1 MLARLKS
8 AAVLGIDAYLVDVET
23 DLSNGLPYFTT
34 VGLPQGAVKEGKER
48 VTAALVNSGFE
59 YPLRRITVNLAPA
72 DVRKEGSGFDL
83 AVALGI
89 LAASEQIQAA
99 SLEGI
104 VVLGEL
110 GLQGDL
116 RPVRG
121 ALPMAIA
128 ARSAG
133 AREVILPAVNVA
145 EAAVVEGLVV
155 TGADSL
161 LSVTRHL
168 GGQCLIAPAT
178 SQSLCFREASPND
191 GVDFAEV
198 RGQLAAKRALE
209 VAAAGAHNV
218 LLIGPPGA
226 GKTMLARRLPSI
238 LPAAPLDEALEITK
252 VHSVAGL
259 LPPGA
264 ALIRNRPFRAPHH
277 TISDAGLV
285 GGGSSPRPGEVS
297 LAHGGVLFLDELP
310 EFHRHVL
317 EVLRQPLEDGVV
329 TLSRAAARL
338 TFPARF
344 TLIAAMNPCP
354 CGQLGSRVHVCS
366 CGRGLVERYHAR
378 ISGPLLDRID
388 IHLRVPA
395 VPYAEL
401 GGETPGEPS
410 AAIRS
415 RVEAARERQHARFH
429 ARSGMHA
436 NAHMGSR
443 EVRRY
448 CRQTPEIAEILRT
461 AVERLGL
468 SARGCHRVLKLSRT
482 IADLAGTEG
491 IESVHVREA
500 IQYRA
505 LDRRMPSYAERP

>member
-83 AVALGI
+83 AIALGI
-89 LAASEQIQAA
+89 LAASEQIKA
-99 SLEGI
+99 SQLEG
-104 VVLGEL
+104 VVALGEL

-121 ALPMAIA
+121 ALPMAMA
-128 ARSAG
+128 ARAGG

-161 LSVTRHL
+161 LAVTRHL
-168 GGQCLIAPAT
+168 SGQHMIAPSVPGTLAA
-178 SQSLCFREASPND
+178 LDLWPCD

-198 RGQLAAKRALE
+198 RGQLAAKRAFE

-259 LPPGA
+259 LPPGSS
-264 ALIRNRPFRAPHH
+264 LIRNRPFRAPHH

-354 CGQLGSRVHVCS
+354 CGQLGSPVHLCS
-366 CGRGLVERYHAR
+366 CGPGLIERYHAR

-401 GGETPGEPS
+401 GAESVGESS

-415 RVEAARERQHARFH
+415 RVEAARLRQLERFRGQA
-429 ARSGMHA
+429 GVHA

-443 EVRRY
+443 EVRRH
-448 CRQTPEIAEILRT
+448 CRQTPEVAEILRT

-482 IADLAGTEG
+482 IADLAGTAE
-491 IESVHVREA
+491 IEPVHVREA

-505 LDRRMPSYAERP
+505 LDRRVVGVT

>member
-8 AAVLGIDAYLVDVET
+8 AAVLGIDAYLVDVEA

-83 AVALGI
+83 AIALGI
-89 LAASEQIQAA
+89 LAASEQVQASA
-99 SLEGI
+99 LSGV

-110 GLQGDL
+110 GLEGAL

-128 ARSAG
+128 ARAAG
-133 AREVILPAVNVA
+133 ARELILPNQNVA

-161 LSVTRHL
+161 LAVTRHL
-168 GGQCLIAPAT
+168 GGQCLIPPAT
-178 SQSLCFREASPND
+178 SRGGSSPD
-191 GVDFAEV
+191 TSRHDAVDFADV

-238 LPAAPLDEALEITK
+238 LPSVPLDEALEITK

-259 LPPGA
+259 LPPGT
-264 ALIRNRPFRAPHH
+264 ALIQTRPFRAPHH

-317 EVLRQPLEDGVV
+317 EVLRQPLEDGIVS
-329 TLSRAAARL
+329 LSRAAARL

-354 CGQLGSRVHVCS
+354 CGQLGSPVHA
-366 CGRGLVERYHAR
+366 CGCGPQTVDRYHAR

-388 IHLRVPA
+388 IHLQVPA
-395 VPYAEL
+395 VPYADL
-401 GGETPGEPS
+401 GAESSGEPS
-410 AAIRS
+410 ADIRN
-415 RVEAARERQHARFH
+415 RVEAARVRQRMRFG
-429 ARSGMHA
+429 AQCGMHA

-443 EVRRY
+443 EVRRH
-448 CRQTPEIAEILRT
+448 CRQSPEVAEILRA

-482 IADLAGTEG
+482 IADLAGADA
-491 IESVHVREA
+491 IEAVHVREA
-500 IQYRA
+500 ILYRA
-505 LDRRMPSYAERP
+505 PDRRGTAPE

>member
-1 MLARLKS
+1 MLARLRS
-8 AAVLGIDAYLVDVET
+8 AAVLGIDAYLVEVET

-83 AVALGI
+83 AIALGI
-89 LAASEQIQAA
+89 LAASEQIQA
-99 SLEGI
+99 SELSGVI
-104 VVLGEL
+104 FLGEL
-110 GLQGDL
+110 GLEGAL

-121 ALPMAIA
+121 ALPMALA

-133 AREVILPAVNVA
+133 ARELVLPLQNVA

-161 LSVTRHL
+161 LAVTRHL
-168 GGQCLIAPAT
+168 GGQCLIAPAA
-178 SQSLCFREASPND
+178 SRSLACHDPTPHDA
-191 GVDFAEV
+191 VDFAEV

-238 LPAAPLDEALEITK
+238 LPTAPLDEALEITK

-354 CGQLGSRVHVCS
+354 CGHLGSPVHACS
-366 CGRGLVERYHAR
+366 CGPHTVDRYHAR

-395 VPYAEL
+395 VPYADL
-401 GGETPGEPS
+401 GAEAAGEAS
-410 AAIRS
+410 AHIRR
-415 RVEAARERQHARFH
+415 RVETARVRQRERFGAQC
-429 ARSGMHA
+429 GIHA

-443 EVRRY
+443 EVRRH
-448 CRQTPEIAEILRT
+448 CRQTPEVAEILRV

-482 IADLAGTEG
+482 IADLAGADG
-491 IESVHVREA
+491 IEPVHVREA

-505 LDRRMPSYAERP
+505 LDRRAANSQ